1 MSIREKE
8 ERRRDKRLELTLF
21 GHFTLENHAGDY
33 PCCTENVSATGL
45 FLRGFPAGSVGGL
58 VVAHLDQLGR
68 VEGTIVRSE
77 DGWFAFEIA
86 AAPATMKKIATRVES
101 LAVGVLPLS
110 WAKASNIVSLEQARA
125 SAKVKAAAA
134 AQKFLPPRTINE
146 RIDWLTESAEFNFEV
161 ILNLMGRIETLE
173 ARIQLC
179 ETGGARL

>member
-1 MSIREKE
+1 MSLREKE
-8 ERRRDKRLELTLF
+8 ERRRDRRLQLNLF
-21 GHFTLENHAGDY
+21 GHYTLENEAGDY

-101 LAVGVLPLS
+101 LAAGVLPLS
-110 WAKASNIVSLEQARA
+110 GPKASNIVSLEQARA
-125 SAKVKAAAA
+125 SAKVKATAA

-146 RIDWLTESAEFNFEV
+146 RIDMLT
-161 ILNLMGRIETLE
+161 
-173 ARIQLC
+173 
-179 ETGGARL
+179 